1 MLHRAPCQRGLRSA
15 WLSNSREYIGA
26 AVGADAADEFFAD
39 ESSLRIFVWAAA
51 HEGCSLHTPHVHQES
66 AVSGVFY
73 VSVPPLSGPISFDD
87 PRGMRPPFA
96 ANRLVHYPSAGELL
110 LFPPWIVHGFVENKA
125 GMAGQPRL
133 AEARGSLGHDLALEE
148 ASGEPAGR
156 RL

>member
-1 MLHRAPCQRGLRSA
+1 M
-15 WLSNSREYIGA
+15 
-26 AVGADAADEFFAD
+26 
-39 ESSLRIFVWAAA
+39 
-51 HEGCSLHTPHVHQES
+51 HQES

-110 LFPPWIVHGFVENKA
+110 LFPPWIVHGFVESKA

-133 AEARGSLGHDLALEE
+133 AETRGSLEHGLALEE
-148 ASGEPAGR
+148 ASREPAGR
-156 RL
+156 SLSNLVFDMRSTLGA

>member
-1 MLHRAPCQRGLRSA
+1 M
-15 WLSNSREYIGA
+15 
-26 AVGADAADEFFAD
+26 
-39 ESSLRIFVWAAA
+39 RIFVWAAA

-110 LFPPWIVHGFVENKA
+110 LFPPWIVHGFVESKA
-125 GMAGQPRL
+125 DMAGQPGL
-133 AEARGSLGHDLALEE
+133 AEVRGSLEHDLALEE

-156 RL
+156 EPPCFPHRCTVSRLSLIHI

>member
-1 MLHRAPCQRGLRSA
+1 MLHRAPWQRGLRSA

-73 VSVPPLSGPISFDD
+73 VSVPPQSGPISFDD

-110 LFPPWIVHGFVENKA
+110 LFPPWIV
-125 GMAGQPRL
+125 
-133 AEARGSLGHDLALEE
+133 
-148 ASGEPAGR
+148 R
-156 RL
+156 R